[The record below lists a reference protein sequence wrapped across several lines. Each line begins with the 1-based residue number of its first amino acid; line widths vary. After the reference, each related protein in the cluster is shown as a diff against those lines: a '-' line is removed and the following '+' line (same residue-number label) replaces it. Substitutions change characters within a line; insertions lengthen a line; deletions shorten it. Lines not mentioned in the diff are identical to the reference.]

1 MPNPTQ
7 LKTNKF
13 RAPESAITHPV
24 RAKFY
29 PTSSGIPRLAQ
40 VQKFATAH
48 FREDGWEAIDREDRK
63 SLNAVDVAAE
73 IVDGDRVT
81 TEADVRRATRRAKI
95 NAFDLIMCNHDL
107 DTFVTFTYSPDE
119 VDDKASYDE
128 CYESIAVWL
137 SNRVQR
143 RGLKY
148 VMVPERTKRGDIHFH
163 AIMNSGALKLAPA
176 QSAKSGRVL
185 THNGKPLWNVPD
197 WKFGF
202 TSAEL
207 IGAAD
212 GDRAAVS
219 KYIFKYM
226 GKQMGQKIGGRY
238 VLTGGK
244 LARPLYAYGE
254 SEYEFF
260 SPEEVKDARVVDV
273 VEAGISYWEYSFI

>member
-7 LKTNKF
+7 HKANKF
-13 RAPESAITHPV
+13 RAADSVITHPV
-24 RAKFY
+24 RAKYY
-29 PTSSGIPRLAQ
+29 PTTSGTPRLAQ

-63 SLNAVDVAAE
+63 SLNVVDAAAVG
-73 IVDGDRVT
+73 GDHVP

-128 CYESIAVWL
+128 CYRQIAVWL

-143 RGLKY
+143 NGLKY
-148 VMVPERTKRGDIHFH
+148 VMVPERTQRGDIHFH
-163 AIMNSGALKLAPA
+163 AIMNSWGLRLTPA
-176 QSAKSGRVL
+176 VSPRTRRQL
-185 THNGKPLWNVPD
+185 THAGKPLFNVSD

-202 TSAEL
+202 TSAEH
-207 IGAAD
+207 IGVTD
-212 GDRAAVS
+212 GDRAAVA

-254 SEYEFF
+254 SELEFF